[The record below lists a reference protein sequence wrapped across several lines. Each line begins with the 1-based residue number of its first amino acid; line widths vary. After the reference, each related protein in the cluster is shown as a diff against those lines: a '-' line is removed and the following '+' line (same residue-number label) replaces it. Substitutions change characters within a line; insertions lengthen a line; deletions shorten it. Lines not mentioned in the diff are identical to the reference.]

1 MSAEADR
8 GLRRTAL
15 VVLGTAFVL
24 NLLGR
29 GIGDTYSVFLR
40 PLEQEFGW
48 SRSQLTSVY
57 SLYLLVNGFCAP
69 FVGIAFDRL
78 GARWVYA
85 AGLSVLGS
93 AFMAAGSLGS
103 LWQFYVLVGVA
114 VGVGVSFTG
123 MVPGSGLLSRWY
135 RARLSTAL
143 GVAYAGFGV
152 GAMLF
157 VPITQALVG
166 HLDWRMTY
174 RVLGGLLLLALPF
187 IIFGLPWKRFEAG
200 HPLLRGD
207 AKPDAAQSGWTLR
220 SALRSPLYWALAQAF
235 FFTSVGMF
243 IILVQLV
250 VFFIDVGY
258 SPLVAATAFGVL
270 GMLSA
275 SSVMGSGFMSD
286 RFGVRQAVTASFIGT
301 GLGMVI
307 LLVLAGIPSGPLLG
321 VFVVVFGLCM
331 GVRGPVI
338 SAVCAKYFA
347 GPRVATIYGTIY
359 STNALGAALGSLLGG
374 VLYDLTGGY
383 RTGFAVSVCCI
394 LLAAAPFWT
403 VKALREFR

>member
-1 MSAEADR
+1 LTAAPDR
-8 GLRRTAL
+8 GLRNTAL
-15 VVLGTAFVL
+15 AVLGTCFLL

-40 PLEQEFGW
+40 PLEREFGW

-57 SLYLLVNGFCAP
+57 SMYLLVNGFCAP
-69 FVGIAFDRL
+69 FVGMVFDRL
-78 GARWVYA
+78 GARWVYGT
-85 AGLSVLGS
+85 GLAVLGT
-93 AFMAAGSLGS
+93 AFVLAGSLES
-103 LWQFYVLVGVA
+103 LWQFYLLVGVA
-114 VGVGVSFTG
+114 IGVGVSFTG
-123 MVPGSGLLSRWY
+123 MVPGSGMLSRWY
-135 RARLSTAL
+135 RVRLSTAL

-157 VPITQALVG
+157 VPIAQALVG
-166 HLDWRMTY
+166 QLDWRMTY
-174 RVLGGLLLLALPF
+174 RVLGWFLLAVLPF
-187 IIFGLPWKRFEAG
+187 IVFGVPWKRFEAG
-200 HPLLRGD
+200 HPELRNV
-207 AKPDAAQSGWTLR
+207 AKPGAVQSGWTLR
-220 SALRSPLYWALAQAF
+220 SALRTPLYWALAQAF

-250 VFFIDVGY
+250 IFLIDAGF
-258 SPLVAATAFGVL
+258 SPLVAATAFGFT

-275 SSVMGSGFMSD
+275 ASVMGSGFMSD
-286 RFGVRQAVTASFIGT
+286 RFGVRQAVTASFVGT
-301 GLGMVI
+301 ATGMLV
-307 LLVLAGIPSGPLLG
+307 LLVLAGTPSIVLLG
-321 VFVVVFGLCM
+321 VFVLVFGLCM

-338 SAVCAKYFA
+338 SSVCAKYFA
-347 GPRVATIYGTIY
+347 GPKVATIYGTIY

-374 VLYDLTGGY
+374 VLHDLTDGY